1 MKQKYAL
8 RAPIILIPGI
18 IFIFMVVMGFVDS
31 AGFIAALTKVSET
44 VMYNLGWFVSLA
56 MLFFI
61 GFVAAVIFHPIGKIR
76 LGGPNAKPKM
86 GYWQWFGVSLTTG
99 IGAGV
104 VFWGAAEPLI
114 FAMEPAPSF
123 GYAPG
128 SNEALIW
135 GMRTVFLHWTLTPY
149 ASCVAFGV
157 VLAYVCHNMKLPYKV
172 SSGLVPVFGRKF
184 LDSKWAT
191 AIDVLTVF
199 ALVGAVA
206 GGLGYGV
213 LQLSQGV
220 NLASGGSIQP
230 SSMVYI
236 LIGLALFVAYMST
249 GISGLKKGIT
259 WLGDKNTQFYFIL
272 LGFMLV
278 VGPLGYTFNLMT
290 ESLGAYVN
298 HLIEAMTYTAP
309 YPNGE
314 LWPQWWDM
322 YWWVDWLAYGPML
335 GLFFVRMGYGRTLRE
350 FVVVNWLFPAIF
362 GFVWF
367 SVFGGTVLHGQFFE
381 GINYYA
387 IYLSSG
393 AEALTLAVFS
403 KMPLAAVI
411 TAFMLVIIAISLV
424 TQANSMV
431 GTLSSMSLKEASE
444 SEEPPATLKLFWG
457 ILLIAVAL
465 VFTLSGGIEGIKI
478 VKSLCGM
485 PIAFLAVAML
495 VGFIKYMGKRPRTAT
510 KEYVY
515 EDVVAEAPDSGE
527 EPVPPSKTMEK
538 LAGMFK
544 RKS

>member
-1 MKQKYAL
+1 MKPKYAL
-8 RAPIILIPGI
+8 RAPIILIPGV
-18 IFIFMVVMGFVDS
+18 IFIFLVVIGFVDS
-31 AGFIAALTKVSET
+31 AGFIATLTKAFEVM
-44 VMYNLGWFVSLA
+44 MYNMGWFVSLA

-61 GFVAAVIFHPIGKIR
+61 LFVAVVIFHPVGRIR

-86 GYWQWFGVSLTTG
+86 SYWQWFGVSLTTG

-123 GYAPG
+123 GYVPG
-128 SNEALIW
+128 SNEAILW

-184 LDSKWAT
+184 LTSKWAL
-191 AIDVLTVF
+191 AVDVLTVF
-199 ALVGAVA
+199 ALVGAVS

-220 NLASGGSIQP
+220 NLATGIQP
-230 SSMVYI
+230 SSAVYI
-236 LIGLALFVAYMST
+236 SLGIALFAAYMST

-272 LGFMLV
+272 LGFMLL
-278 VGPLGYTFNLMT
+278 VGPIGYTLNLMT
-290 ESLGAYVN
+290 QSLGAYLSN
-298 HLIEAMTYTAP
+298 LLEAMTYTSP
-309 YPNGE
+309 FPNGE

-335 GLFFVRMGYGRTLRE
+335 GLFFVRMGYGRPLRE
-350 FVVVNWLFPAIF
+350 FVVVNWLMPAVF

-367 SVFGGTVLHGQFFE
+367 SIFGGTVLHGQFFE
-381 GINYYA
+381 GIDYYS
-387 IYLSSG
+387 IYQASG
-393 AEALTLAVFS
+393 AEALTLAVFGN
-403 KMPLAAVI
+403 MPLSTI
-411 TAFMLVIIAISLV
+411 MKAFMLLIIAISLV

-444 SEEPPATLKLFWG
+444 SEEPPAGIKFFWG
-457 ILLIAVAL
+457 ILLMAVAL

-478 VKSLCGM
+478 VKSFCGM
-485 PIAFLAVAML
+485 PITFLAVIML
-495 VGFIKYMGKRPRTAT
+495 VGFIKYMMKRPRTVSRD
-510 KEYVY
+510 YVY
-515 EDVVAEAPDSGE
+515 EDVIRDAPDSGE
-527 EPVPPSKTMEK
+527 EAVPPSKTMEK
-538 LAGMFK
+538 LAGLFK
-544 RKS
+544 HR